1 MVETLKHNNI
11 PFDEGNYQLIEYLD
25 NYSNGDGK
33 KVKVKDLGK
42 KVALNWV
49 FAQSKHN
56 QKLFFTSTFRTLT
69 ESFIGRRVLV
79 LLRLFPVLATV
90 R

>member
-33 KVKVKDLGK
+33 KAKVKDLGK
-42 KVALNWV
+42 KVALTN
-49 FAQSKHN
+49 A
-56 QKLFFTSTFRTLT
+56 FFFQCSPFSRYHFTNIPVW
-69 ESFIGRRVLV
+69 ERVKDMKT
-79 LLRLFPVLATV
+79 PIA
-90 R
+90 

>member
-33 KVKVKDLGK
+33 KVKIKDLGK
-42 KVALNWV
+42 KSCFNKC
-49 FAQSKHN
+49 F
-56 QKLFFTSTFRTLT
+56 
-69 ESFIGRRVLV
+69 
-79 LLRLFPVLATV
+79 LL
-90 R
+90 